1 MTKCKTL
8 LFERWNL
15 SDVFYLLS
23 EVELAVWIG
32 CVGHGGPGEVDD
44 VEADE
49 AALEQPGVR
58 LVLLD
63 DRQHRCG
70 RGDDAQN
77 HVERDEELVELAL
90 ANCVASVVAVGQDDP
105 DEGGEV
111 EDAGDGEESVEPV
124 LAVVVAVVVL
134 PRLGPGVSEVDDEHQ
149 LDDDEHE
156 AAHHAEV
163 HPGGTE
169 VAVGDE
175 EGADAASDDEQVLE
189 APEPVLDAGP
199 GVARVPHPDHDHR
212 HEEEE
217 DGDDKADSV
226 DGQIS

>member
-1 MTKCKTL
+1 M
-8 LFERWNL
+8 
-15 SDVFYLLS
+15 
-23 EVELAVWIG
+23 
-32 CVGHGGPGEVDD
+32 
-44 VEADE
+44 
-49 AALEQPGVR
+49 
-58 LVLLD
+58 LLD
-63 DRQHRCG
+63 DGQHRRG
-70 RGDDAQN
+70 RRDDAED

-90 ANCVASVVAVGQDDP
+90 PDPVTGVVAVGQDDP

-134 PRLGPGVSEVDDEHQ
+134 PRLGPGVSEVDDEHE

-175 EGADAASDDEQVLE
+175 EGADAAGDDEQVLE
-189 APEPVLDAGP
+189 APEPVLYSSP
-199 GVARVPHPDHDHR
+199 N
-212 HEEEE
+212 
-217 DGDDKADSV
+217 KL
-226 DGQIS
+226 I

>member
-1 MTKCKTL
+1 M
-8 LFERWNL
+8 
-15 SDVFYLLS
+15 
-23 EVELAVWIG
+23 
-32 CVGHGGPGEVDD
+32 
-44 VEADE
+44 
-49 AALEQPGVR
+49 
-58 LVLLD
+58 
-63 DRQHRCG
+63 
-70 RGDDAQN
+70 
-77 HVERDEELVELAL
+77 ELAL

-134 PRLGPGVSEVDDEHQ
+134 PRLGPGVSEVDDEHE

-156 AAHHAEV
+156 PSYHAEV

-175 EGADAASDDEQVLE
+175 EGADAAGDDEQVLE
-189 APEPVLDAGP
+189 APEPVLDASP

>member
-1 MTKCKTL
+1 MRCEWFQRPEAKCKTL

-15 SDVFYLLS
+15 FDVFYLLS
-23 EVELAVWIG
+23 KVELAVWIG
-32 CVGHGGPGEVDD
+32 CVGHGRPGEVDD
-44 VEADE
+44 VEADK
-49 AALEQPGVR
+49 AALKQSRVG

-63 DRQHRCG
+63 DGQHRRG
-70 RGDDAQN
+70 RRDDAED

-90 ANCVASVVAVGQDDP
+90 PDPVTGVVAVGQDDP

-134 PRLGPGVSEVDDEHQ
+134 PRLGPGVSEVDDEHE

-175 EGADAASDDEQVLE
+175 EGADAAGDDEQVLE
-189 APEPVLDAGP
+189 APEPVLYSSP
-199 GVARVPHPDHDHR
+199 N
-212 HEEEE
+212 
-217 DGDDKADSV
+217 KL
-226 DGQIS
+226 I